1 MEITTVKSTT
11 INDNSFILKPN
22 FHMNFGKMRFEK
34 AKRNGLK
41 FTDLGTMAEDIFS
54 CPIFVRVFVEN
65 VERGVPY
72 ITAQQMMTS
81 NPLDIAKNIS
91 KKYTPRQDEM
101 KLTKNQIL
109 VSCAGTVG
117 NVKLITEDLEDVIGS
132 QDIIRVNADNTK
144 MKYGYLYAFLS
155 SKTAYSYIQSFVYGS
170 VVPRIEAKALAK
182 LPIPI
187 LPEETQQ
194 KIHNIIV
201 ESAQLRVEANKLL
214 KEAVEIFE
222 KEIGESKVTHSFQV
236 GKISSN
242 KIYGFHKRFD
252 SQYQLGW
259 NALDKEKKNNLE
271 YIKLAQVACNIF
283 VGGRGKRNY
292 VENGVPFLSSS
303 DMMLFNPKRNCKKI
317 SGSTQGI
324 ESMKVS
330 LNDILISRSGTVGN
344 TVIVGKDLQDT
355 VISEHALRLV
365 VNPEKISP
373 LYVFTFLKTKY
384 GLKTMESS
392 SFGSVIITLNE
403 DLIGNIEMPILEEHL
418 QSEIEKRTEKY
429 ISNLDLST
437 ELENQAIDLI
447 EKEIDQW
454 QQ

>member
-1 MEITTVKSTT
+1 MKFLKVKNKRLSEGSFRFDATFHLSEGVNFRKIIENSGFQT
-11 INDNSFILKPN
+11 MKIGDVVDQVFYGGRDRRIYVETPEKGLPFMGSADMLKNDFNNLK
-22 FHMNFGKMRFEK
+22 
-34 AKRNGLK
+34 L
-41 FTDLGTMAEDIFS
+41 
-54 CPIFVRVFVEN
+54 
-65 VERGVPY
+65 
-72 ITAQQMMTS
+72 
-81 NPLDIAKNIS
+81 IS
-91 KKYTPRQDEM
+91 K
-101 KLTKNQIL
+101 KLTKNIGNYKLKKEWIL
-109 VSCAGTVG
+109 VSRSGTIGNMAYTNADFEGLCAS
-117 NVKLITEDLEDVIGS
+117 EH
-132 QDIIRVNADNTK
+132 IIRIVPKSNIFSGYLYSYLSS
-144 MKYGYLYAFLS
+144 KYGYSLLTQGTFGNV
-155 SKTAYSYIQSFVYGS
+155 IQH
-170 VVPRIEAKALAK
+170 IEPDHIENI
-182 LPIPI
+182 PIPI
-187 LPEETQQ
+187 LPEEFQQ
-194 KIHNIIV
+194 KIHNLIV

-214 KEAVEIFE
+214 REAVEIFE

-317 SGSTQGI
+317 SGSKQGI

>member
-1 MEITTVKSTT
+1 MKTLNLKSKD
-11 INDNSFILKPN
+11 IVSA
-22 FHMNFGKMRFEK
+22 MRFDGSYHISEGTIFLKKLKRMPHADLISFCPNIFTAGRNKRVYTDKEK
-34 AKRNGLK
+34 GFPYLSNSDVVKNNP
-41 FTDLGTMAEDIFS
+41 FES
-54 CPIFVRVFVEN
+54 CN
-65 VERGVPY
+65 Y
-72 ITAQQMMTS
+72 
-81 NPLDIAKNIS
+81 NS
-91 KKYTPRQDEM
+91 KKYGFDKTAFLKEGM
-101 KLTKNQIL
+101 ILTGRVGAIGQTSYVTKEFEENQ
-109 VSCAGTVG
+109 AM
-117 NVKLITEDLEDVIGS
+117 GS
-132 QDIIRVNADNTK
+132 DNIIRIVAKDKK
-144 MKYGYLYAFLS
+144 MSGYIYAFLV
-155 SKTAYSYIQSFVYGS
+155 SKYGNALFNRLAAGGVQPYIS
-170 VVPRIEAKALAK
+170 EAMLQDI
-182 LPIPI
+182 PIPI

-194 KIHNIIV
+194 KIHNLIV

-214 KEAVEIFE
+214 REAVEIFE

-324 ESMKVS
+324 ENMKVS
-330 LNDILISRSGTVGN
+330 LYDILISRSGTVGN

-418 QSEIEKRTEKY
+418 KSEIEKRTEKY